1 MQLAQA
7 IQQRATSLAEAQNTY
22 KQNVVIV
29 NTFVTSVLSSKL
41 PTTLSSL
48 PPDWQAFMTAYEQAN
63 ATALNWVNIVMAR
76 LLDVPGDVQ
85 NYNNVISQVLQDA
98 KQQATLLSGNPGN
111 STALRILN
119 ADLTTLTEQF
129 GLITTFLSSAIT
141 NLRNFKSS
149 MPTLGVQLQAIAQK
163 SAVDARADQKQ
174 IDQLNRAIGKLNDDI
189 ASLTTSLILL
199 GITDVAT
206 LTLGIVVTV
215 ALWPMGA
222 LVWFMLGPV
231 VAVATTYVALD
242 AEQIKADQAAI
253 RQKQQEIKGLTADV
267 SILNLL
273 AKQYTE
279 MAGQTAQIESSL
291 QAILA
296 EWQTLETDVTQA
308 VTDIRSAISDTR
320 STDWGAVVGDLHDAI
335 TQWTA
340 AYAQAGALAITLQ
353 VNNAQLQPGM
363 SSADVQQAL
372 AGGQTMDIIEYY
384 NSIG

>member
-7 IQQRATSLAEAQNTY
+7 IQQRATPLAEAQNTY
-22 KQNVVIV
+22 KQNVVMV

-85 NYNNVISQVLQDA
+85 TYNNVISQVLQDA

-111 STALRILN
+111 RTALDTLN
-119 ADLTTLTEQF
+119 ADLTTLTNQF

-149 MPTLGVQLQAIAQK
+149 MPTLGVQLQTIAQK
-163 SAVDARADQKQ
+163 SAADAQADQKQ
-174 IDQLNRAIGKLNDDI
+174 IDQLNKAIGKLNDDI

-199 GITDVAT
+199 GITDVGV
-206 LTLGIVVTV
+206 LTLGVVVTI
-215 ALWPMGA
+215 ALWPLGA

-231 VAVATTYVALD
+231 VAVASTYIALD
-242 AEQIKADQAAI
+242 AEQIKADKAAI
-253 RQKQQEIKGLTADV
+253 YQKQQEITGLTADV

-273 AKQYTE
+273 ANQYTA

-320 STDWGAVVGDLHDAI
+320 STDWGAVVSDLNDAI

-363 SSADVQQAL
+363 SSADVQQAM
-372 AGGQTMDIIEYY
+372 AGGQTMDIIQYY